1 MSYLLEGEF
10 THEDFLGH
18 HGVLKVVKVQRE
30 NIMIRQ
36 VFCSV
41 GNLNFR
47 NVDNDHEDNCCNKT
61 KESRQVRE
69 MILVKL
75 PKYMK

>member
-41 GNLNFR
+41 GNL
-47 NVDNDHEDNCCNKT
+47 
-61 KESRQVRE
+61 
-69 MILVKL
+69 KL
-75 PKYMK
+75 